1 MDARNFIDGAWQELR
16 PSETAQ
22 NTSPADGEVLGT
34 TPVSGAD
41 TMVVAIEAAH
51 AAFPGWSATPAPKR
65 GELLFRLVRILE
77 REAETLS
84 RALALEEGKIIG
96 EARGE
101 VQKAIRYVEF
111 AAGDARR
118 LTGYTAPS
126 ELSGTFAFTM
136 WRPHG
141 VVGLITPW
149 NFPVCIPLWK
159 MAPALVAGNTVVL
172 KPAPETPYT
181 AHLIARFCEEAG
193 FPKGVINVVH
203 GDAAP
208 AVALIE
214 HPHVRAIS
222 FTGSTEVGIKVSSR
236 CAQLNKPVQCEMGGK
251 NPILILDDADL
262 DKAATATAQGAFG
275 STGQRCTATS
285 RAIVMDSVADA
296 YVAKVAALAKAIR
309 AGHPLE
315 DGVTMG
321 PSVSERQMEKV
332 VSYTDIGAAEAK
344 LVVGGGRITA
354 LPKGYFPAPTL
365 FDHVSATGRIATE
378 EIFGPVLSVIRVATV
393 DEAIDAANGV
403 QFGLTSSVYTNDL
416 SRAFSVIERLDTG
429 MTQVNAP
436 TMGGEAHMPFGG
448 IKNTGV
454 GPREMGPDAWKFYS
468 EEKTVY
474 INHGGARRTSSF
486 Y

>member
-1 MDARNFIDGAWQELR
+1 MDLNARNLINGAWRDADSTTENR
-16 PSETAQ
+16 C
-22 NTSPADGEVLGT
+22 PADGALLGT

-41 TMVVAIEAAH
+41 VMNEAIEAAH
-51 AAFPGWSATPAPKR
+51 AAFPGWSGTPAPKR

-77 REAETLS
+77 REAEPLS

-101 VQKAIRYVEF
+101 VQKAIRYIEF

-118 LTGYTAPS
+118 LTGITVPS
-126 ELSGTFAFTM
+126 ELAGTFAFTM

-181 AHLIARFCEEAG
+181 AHLIGMYCEEAG
-193 FPKGVINVVH
+193 FPPGVVNVVQ
-203 GDAAP
+203 GDVAP
-208 AVALIE
+208 ALALID
-214 HPHVRAIS
+214 HPHVRAVS
-222 FTGSTEVGIKVSSR
+222 FTGSTEVGLKVSAR

-251 NPILILDDADL
+251 NPLLVLDDADL
-262 DKAATATAQGAFG
+262 DKAAAACVQGAFG

-285 RAIVMDSVADA
+285 RAIVMEGVADA
-296 YVAKVAALAKAIR
+296 FVAKVAALGKALR

-315 DGVTMG
+315 EGVTMG

-344 LVVGGGRITA
+344 LVFGGGRIIA
-354 LPKGYFPAPTL
+354 LPKGFFPAPTL
-365 FDHVSATGRIATE
+365 FDHVAPTARIATE
-378 EIFGPVLSVIRVATV
+378 EIFGPVLAVVRVATV
-393 DEAIDAANGV
+393 DEAIDAANAV

-416 SRAFSVIERLDTG
+416 SRAFSIIERLDTG

-436 TMGGEAHMPFGG
+436 TMGGEAHLPFGG
-448 IKNTGV
+448 VKNTGV

-468 EEKTVY
+468 EQKTVY

>member
-1 MDARNFIDGAWQELR
+1 MNSRNYIDGAWHDLR
-16 PSETAQ
+16 PSETAH

-172 KPAPETPYT
+172 
-181 AHLIARFCEEAG
+181 
-193 FPKGVINVVH
+193 
-203 GDAAP
+203 
-208 AVALIE
+208 
-214 HPHVRAIS
+214 
-222 FTGSTEVGIKVSSR
+222 
-236 CAQLNKPVQCEMGGK
+236 
-251 NPILILDDADL
+251 
-262 DKAATATAQGAFG
+262 
-275 STGQRCTATS
+275 
-285 RAIVMDSVADA
+285 
-296 YVAKVAALAKAIR
+296 
-309 AGHPLE
+309 
-315 DGVTMG
+315 
-321 PSVSERQMEKV
+321 
-332 VSYTDIGAAEAK
+332 
-344 LVVGGGRITA
+344 
-354 LPKGYFPAPTL
+354 
-365 FDHVSATGRIATE
+365 
-378 EIFGPVLSVIRVATV
+378 
-393 DEAIDAANGV
+393 
-403 QFGLTSSVYTNDL
+403 
-416 SRAFSVIERLDTG
+416 
-429 MTQVNAP
+429 
-436 TMGGEAHMPFGG
+436 
-448 IKNTGV
+448 
-454 GPREMGPDAWKFYS
+454 
-468 EEKTVY
+468 
-474 INHGGARRTSSF
+474 
-486 Y
+486 